1 MSKKL
6 TPEQARQN
14 ALESKRKYY
23 YKNRDKALAYAKGYY
38 KENKD
43 KLLEQSKGW
52 RDSHPEKVKEYNE
65 NIQYAMLN
73 IGRSQATHHHH
84 AGDDT
89 FGVFQWCFYELRIW
103 YH

>member
-23 YKNRDKALAYAKGYY
+23 YKNRDKALKYAKSYY
-38 KENKD
+38 KDNKD

-52 RDSHPEKVKEYNE
+52 RDSHPEKVKEYNKKAFDLFMKSAKQGLAAV
-65 NIQYAMLN
+65 QYYL
-73 IGRSQATHHHH
+73 
-84 AGDDT
+84 GDIYYLL
-89 FGVFQWCFYELRIW
+89 FL
-103 YH
+103 